1 MGTQERS
8 AVSEEPAEIRVV
20 AVLGLGEAG
29 GAISRDLLAAG
40 VTVRG
45 YDPAVAVPEGVV
57 ATGSDA
63 EACAGADL
71 VLSLTTAHE
80 AEAAFSAA
88 GPGLS
93 AEVLYADLNTSSAD
107 LKQRLAAMALQRGI
121 AFADVAMMAPV
132 PGRGIRT
139 PMLVSGEA
147 AGPVAAALT
156 GLGGN
161 AEAIAGPAGAT
172 ASRKLCRSVFY
183 KGMAA
188 AVTESLRAGRA
199 AGCEDWLRESIAED
213 IGTDMLNRLEQGSIT
228 HAARRTD
235 EMAAAADLL
244 GELGIP
250 PRIAV
255 ASRDWLAQLTEENL
269 SARAGGHPPRAPR
282 DSEPAKG

>member
-8 AVSEEPAEIRVV
+8 TVSEEHAEIRVV

-57 ATGSDA
+57 AAGSDA

-88 GPGLS
+88 EPGLS
-93 AEVLYADLNTSSAD
+93 AQVLYADLNTSAAD

-147 AGPVAAALT
+147 ADPVAAALT

-161 AEAIAGPAGAT
+161 AEAIAGPAGAA

-199 AGCEDWLRESIAED
+199 AGCEDWLRENIAED
-213 IGTDMLNRLEQGSIT
+213 IGMDMLNRLEQGSIT

-250 PRIAV
+250 PRVAV
-255 ASRDWLAQLTEENL
+255 ASRDWLAQLTEENHRRGDTPGAPPVTTDL
-269 SARAGGHPPRAPR
+269 RGG
-282 DSEPAKG
+282 

>member
-1 MGTQERS
+1 MSEGS
-8 AVSEEPAEIRVV
+8 AAVKVV

-29 GAISRDLLAAG
+29 SIIGRDLLASG

-45 YDPAVAVPEGVV
+45 YDPVAAGPDGIV

-63 EACAGADL
+63 EACEGADL

-80 AEAAFSAA
+80 AETAFRDAV
-88 GPGLS
+88 PGL
-93 AEVLYADLNTSSAD
+93 APGVLFADLNTSAAL
-107 LKQRLAAMALQRGI
+107 LKPRLAALAGERDI

-139 PMLVSGEA
+139 PMLVSGPA

-161 AEAIAGPAGAT
+161 AEAIPGPAGTA

-199 AGCEDWLRESIAED
+199 AGCEDWLRENIAED
-213 IGTDMLNRLEQGSIT
+213 IGMDMLDRLEQGSIT

-235 EMAAAADLL
+235 EMAAAADQLR
-244 GELGIP
+244 ELGIP
-250 PRIAV
+250 ARIAV
-255 ASRDWLAQLTEENL
+255 ASRDWLAQLNEENL
-269 SARAGGHPPRAPR
+269 SGAAA
-282 DSEPAKG
+282 S

>member
-1 MGTQERS
+1 
-8 AVSEEPAEIRVV
+8 VSTVV

-29 GAISRDLLAAG
+29 GTISRDLLAAG
-40 VTVRG
+40 ATVRG
-45 YDPAVAVPEGVV
+45 YDPAVAAPEGVV
-57 ATGSDA
+57 AADSDA

-80 AEAAFSAA
+80 AEGALRASL
-88 GPGLS
+88 PGL
-93 AEVLYADLNTSSAD
+93 APAVLYADLNTSSAE
-107 LKQRLAAMALQRGI
+107 LKQRLADLAGERGI

-139 PMLVSGEA
+139 PMLVSGPA
-147 AGPVAAALT
+147 AADVAAALT

-161 AEAIAGPAGAT
+161 AEAIAGPAGAA

-199 AGCEDWLRESIAED
+199 AGCEDWLRENIAQD
-213 IGTDMLNRLEQGSIT
+213 IGLDMLDRMEQGSIT
-228 HAARRTD
+228 HAVRRAD
-235 EMAAAADLL
+235 EMAAATDML

-250 PRIAV
+250 ARIAA
-255 ASRDWLAQLTEENL
+255 ASRDWLEQLAKE
-269 SARAGGHPPRAPR
+269 AAGVP
-282 DSEPAKG
+282 DPAAAGAAGAAGEAGEAD

>member
-1 MGTQERS
+1 VSGES
-8 AVSEEPAEIRVV
+8 AGAGVV

-29 GAISRDLLAAG
+29 STIGRDLVATG

-45 YDPAVAVPEGVV
+45 YDPVAPVPEGIV

-63 EACAGADL
+63 EACDGAGL

-80 AEAAFSAA
+80 AEDAFRAAV
-88 GPGLS
+88 PGLS
-93 AEVLYADLNTSSAD
+93 PGVLFADLNTSSAE
-107 LKQRLAAMALQRGI
+107 LKQRLAAMAEQRGI

-139 PMLVSGEA
+139 PMLVSGSA
-147 AGPVAAALT
+147 AAPIAAALT
-156 GLGGN
+156 SLGGN
-161 AEAIAGPAGAT
+161 AEAIGGPAGAA

-199 AGCEDWLRESIAED
+199 AGCEDWLRENIAGE
-213 IGTDMLNRLEQGSIT
+213 IGKEMLDRLEKGSIT

-244 GELGIP
+244 GELGVP
-250 PRIAV
+250 ARIAV
-255 ASRDWLAQLTEENL
+255 ASHDWLAQLTQEKTGQPGSRN
-269 SARAGGHPPRAPR
+269 SA
-282 DSEPAKG
+282 

>member
-1 MGTQERS
+1 VG
-8 AVSEEPAEIRVV
+8 VV

-29 GAISRDLLAAG
+29 STIGRDLVAAG

-45 YDPAVAVPEGVV
+45 YDPVAAAPDGIV

-80 AEAAFSAA
+80 AEAAFRASV
-88 GPGLS
+88 PGL
-93 AEVLYADLNTSSAD
+93 APGVLYADLNTSSAE
-107 LKQRLAAMALQRGI
+107 LKQRLASMAEQQRI

-139 PMLVSGEA
+139 PMLVSGSA
-147 AGPVAAALT
+147 AAPVAAALAS
-156 GLGGN
+156 LGGN
-161 AEAIAGPAGAT
+161 AEAIDGPAGA
-172 ASRKLCRSVFY
+172 AAGRKLCRSVFY

-199 AGCEDWLRESIAED
+199 AGCEDWLRDNIAGD
-213 IGTDMLNRLEQGSIT
+213 IGEDLLDRLEKGSII

-235 EMAAAADLL
+235 EMAAATDML
-244 GELGIP
+244 GDLGIP
-250 PRIAV
+250 PRIAA
-255 ASRDWLAQLTEENL
+255 ASRDWLAQLTRENAAQPGSRN
-269 SARAGGHPPRAPR
+269 SA
-282 DSEPAKG
+282 

>member
-1 MGTQERS
+1 VS
-8 AVSEEPAEIRVV
+8 AVSGPAGVV

-29 GAISRDLLAAG
+29 GIIGRDLLAAG
-40 VTVRG
+40 ITVRG
-45 YDPAVAVPEGVV
+45 YDPAVAAPDGMV
-57 ATGSDA
+57 AAGGDA

-80 AEAAFSAA
+80 AEGALRASL
-88 GPGLS
+88 PGL
-93 AEVLYADLNTSSAD
+93 APGVLYADLNTSSAE
-107 LKQRLAAMALQRGI
+107 LKQRLADLAGARGI

-139 PMLVSGEA
+139 PMLVSGPA
-147 AGPVAAALT
+147 AADVAAALT

-161 AEAIAGPAGAT
+161 AEAIAGPAGAA

-199 AGCEDWLRESIAED
+199 AGCEDWLRQNIAVD
-213 IGTDMLNRLEQGSIT
+213 IGMDMLDRMEQGSIT
-228 HAARRTD
+228 HAVRRAD
-235 EMAAAADLL
+235 EMAAAADML

-250 PRIAV
+250 PRIAA
-255 ASRDWLAQLTEENL
+255 ASRDWLEQLAKEAQ
-269 SARAGGHPPRAPR
+269 AAA
-282 DSEPAKG
+282 D